1 MNKNFSISKSNNIIF
16 GTVFFL
22 FFLVIGF
29 YSSMTGGKSDIRL
42 WSIFIS
48 LLFLIITIIKPNLFT
63 LPNRLWIQLGILFGK
78 FMSPIIMFLVFFV
91 VVTTTGIL
99 IRIFGKDVMG
109 LKKITNNK
117 VNSYWINREDKLQN
131 MREQF

>member
-16 GTVFFL
+16 GIVFFL

-29 YSSMTGGKSDIRL
+29 YSSMTLGKSDIRL

-48 LLFLIITIIKPNLFT
+48 LLFLIITIIKPSLFT

-91 VVTTTGIL
+91 VVIPIGIL

-109 LKKITNNK
+109 LKKRNNNK
-117 VNSYWINREDKLQN
+117 VNSYWISREDKLQN